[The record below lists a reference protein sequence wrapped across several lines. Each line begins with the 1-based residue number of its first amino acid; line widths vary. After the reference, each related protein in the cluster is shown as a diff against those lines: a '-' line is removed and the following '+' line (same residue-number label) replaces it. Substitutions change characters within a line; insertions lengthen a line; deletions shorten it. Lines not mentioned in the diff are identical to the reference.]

1 MPKALTY
8 TDGSFAYFD
17 SLGQQDVGRYDRV
30 WWGVDAPPSNPV
42 LDGDGWREMT
52 EQEIA
57 DIEAQGEQARL
68 QQVATEYAV
77 PLQQFADAWAE
88 TGVETVPESWGD
100 ALTLLG
106 QSGAGSD
113 VFCRLLALRFGPLAP
128 VWDDVLI
135 LLNGGI

>member
-1 MPKALTY
+1 MI
-8 TDGSFAYFD
+8 AYEYISTAD
-17 SLGQQDVGRYDRV
+17 NITLMRAA
-30 WWGVDAPPSNPV
+30 VDLSTPEGIADAVNLEGGTFVQSE
-42 LDGDGWREMT
+42 DGDTWVAIPSDSEVLAV
-52 EQEIA
+52 I
-57 DIEAQGEQARL
+57 EQARL

-128 VWDDVLI
+128 AWDDVLTI
-135 LLNGGI
+135 MNGGE